1 MPDQISMIRYDRK
14 DRVTGEIVRFYQHPT
29 GFRID
34 FVPKRAYSNK
44 FAGLVVPFGAD
55 QLSYT
60 DRTSGEPVDVLAGT
74 PFFLKEA
81 LLHMDGQKETLG
93 RLADMGIQIEGRVH
107 RTYTTYSFSTVDDF
121 EEGVLGL
128 LSLILEG
135 VLTTDSVELE
145 RDRLR
150 TDLLLEEE
158 VLTEV
163 GQEVLLRGMYE
174 NRAIYLPEEGPLENI
189 MQIDRTSLENYYRNA
204 YHPRAMTLVIVGS
217 FDGEKEQALIDRI
230 KTFLDALYRDYFN
243 GQSKTNRTGPM
254 FKFPSDYGKAPVLA
268 KQRLELPSKV
278 SAFYLGYKKPYPEGA
293 KSYGGRELV
302 YARLAGA
309 LVTEMLIGEGSNC
322 FEEFYEQG
330 LIDESLS
337 IHYYVEQGYS
347 HLVIRGDSKQEERA
361 AELLADRLE
370 EYIRLGAYEEKRM
383 QEISRA
389 KMGVFL
395 RQMDDVKTLGA
406 MVANLRSYRLEFSDY
421 ASLFNQITGRD
432 LVEELS
438 FVKEENRVLVLVHG
452 HDKR

>member
-1 MPDQISMIRYDRK
+1 
-14 DRVTGEIVRFYQHPT
+14 
-29 GFRID
+29 
-34 FVPKRAYSNK
+34 
-44 FAGLVVPFGAD
+44 
-55 QLSYT
+55 
-60 DRTSGEPVDVLAGT
+60 
-74 PFFLKEA
+74 
-81 LLHMDGQKETLG
+81 
-93 RLADMGIQIEGRVH
+93 
-107 RTYTTYSFSTVDDF
+107 
-121 EEGVLGL
+121 
-128 LSLILEG
+128 
-135 VLTTDSVELE
+135 
-145 RDRLR
+145 
-150 TDLLLEEE
+150 
-158 VLTEV
+158 
-163 GQEVLLRGMYE
+163 
-174 NRAIYLPEEGPLENI
+174 
-189 MQIDRTSLENYYRNA
+189 
-204 YHPRAMTLVIVGS
+204 
-217 FDGEKEQALIDRI
+217 
-230 KTFLDALYRDYFN
+230 
-243 GQSKTNRTGPM
+243 M

-322 FEEFYEQG
+322 FEEFDEQG

-337 IHYYVEQGYS
+337 IQYYVEQGYS

-438 FVKEENRVLVLVHG
+438 FVKEENRALVLVHG